1 LDRIYLDHN
10 ATSPLAPAVTRWL
23 AKGDL
28 LWGNPSSQ
36 HLTGKRAAHALD
48 EARSS
53 LYKTFQLTPKTHA
66 LVYHSGATEAVNT
79 TVAGLWL
86 AEAARG
92 TRPLFVY
99 SPLDHSCV
107 RAQAARLNSMGHA
120 TVELIVDRDGQL
132 QLEESVSAIKA
143 AQQQVDGHTLI
154 NFTWV
159 HNETGVVWPLAL
171 ALALKEKT
179 KAIIHVDA
187 AQAPAKVANC
197 WQLNPLLDIYSFSS
211 HKAGGFKGHGHSFI
225 ALDFVGQ
232 PLILGGGQQKGARAG
247 TENVMGALALQLALE
262 EMQAQWK
269 PAEQLQTITLVREF
283 MDQHLKGKGERI
295 ARGAPELNLN
305 TILFVINKLPSDM
318 SLPMFD
324 LAGLEVSAGAACSSG
339 AAKPSHVLEN
349 LGLGARAKNGL
360 RLSTSWGFNTQ
371 DWEKKLRPSLLQ
383 VLEKLPLS
391 AP

>member
-1 LDRIYLDHN
+1 M
-10 ATSPLAPAVTRWL
+10 APAVTRWL

-36 HLTGKRAAHALD
+36 HQTGKRAAHALD

-53 LYKTFQLTPKTHA
+53 LYKTFHLTPKTHT
-66 LVYHSGATEAVNT
+66 LVYHSGATESVNT

-86 AEAARG
+86 AEAARD

-99 SPLDHSCV
+99 SPLDHACV
-107 RAQAARLNSMGHA
+107 RAQAARLSSMGHA
-120 TVELIVDRDGQL
+120 TAELVVDREGQL
-132 QLEESVSAIKA
+132 QLTESVAVIKA
-143 AQQQVDGHTLI
+143 AQEQVDGHTLI

-159 HNETGVVWPLAL
+159 HNETGVVWPLTL
-171 ALALKEKT
+171 AETLKEQT
-179 KAIIHVDA
+179 NAIIHVDA
-187 AQAPAKVANC
+187 AQAPGKVANC
-197 WQLNPLLDIYSFSS
+197 WQLNPALDIYSFSS
-211 HKAGGFKGHGHSFI
+211 HKAGALKGHGHSFI
-225 ALDFVGQ
+225 SVDFVGQ
-232 PLILGGGQQKGARAG
+232 ALILGGGQQKGARAG
-247 TENVMGALALQLALE
+247 TENVMGAIALQLALE

-269 PAEQLQTITLVREF
+269 PSEQLNVINQMRAF
-283 MDQHLKGKGERI
+283 MDEHLKGKGERI
-295 ARGAPELNLN
+295 TRGAQEHNLN

-349 LGLGARAKNGL
+349 LGLGARSKNGL
-360 RLSTSWGFNTQ
+360 RLSTSWGFSVQ
-371 DWEKKLRPSLLQ
+371 DWEQKLRPILTQ

-391 AP
+391 TP

>member
-1 LDRIYLDHN
+1 M
-10 ATSPLAPAVTRWL
+10 APAVKSWL

-28 LWGNPSSQ
+28 LFGNPSSQ
-36 HLTGKRAAHALD
+36 HQTGKRAAHALD
-48 EARSS
+48 EARSA
-53 LYKTFQLTPKTHA
+53 LYKTFQLNPKTHA

-99 SPLDHSCV
+99 SPLDHACV
-107 RAQAARLNSMGHA
+107 RAQAARLSSMGHA
-120 TVELIVDRDGQL
+120 TVELVINRNGEL
-132 QLEESVSAIKA
+132 ELEESIAAITA

-171 ALALKEKT
+171 AASLKERT
-179 KAIIHVDA
+179 QALIHVDA
-187 AQAPAKVANC
+187 AQAPGKVANC
-197 WQLNPLLDIYSFSS
+197 WQLEPGLDVYSFSS
-211 HKAGGFKGHGHSFI
+211 HKAGGFKGHGFSFI
-225 ALDFVGQ
+225 ALDFIGQ

-247 TENVMGALALQLALE
+247 TENVLGAQALQLALE
-262 EMQAQWK
+262 EMQTQWN
-269 PAEQLQTITLVREF
+269 PSEQAKAMALVREF
-283 MDQHLKGKGERI
+283 MDQQLKGKGERI
-295 ARGAPELNLN
+295 ARGAQELNLN
-305 TILFVINKLPSDM
+305 TVLFVIDKLPSDM

-339 AAKPSHVLEN
+339 AAKPSHVLEH

-360 RLSTSWGFNTQ
+360 RLSTSWGFSTQ
-371 DWEKKLRPSLLQ
+371 EWEQKLRPLLAQ

-391 AP
+391 TP

>member
-1 LDRIYLDHN
+1 M
-10 ATSPLAPAVTRWL
+10 APAVTRWL

-36 HLTGKRAAHALD
+36 HQTGKRAAHVLD

-53 LYKTFQLTPKTHA
+53 LYNSFQLTPKTHA

-107 RAQAARLNSMGHA
+107 RAQAARLSSMGHA
-120 TVELIVDRDGQL
+120 TAELVVDREGQL
-132 QLEESVSAIKA
+132 QLDESVALIKT

-171 ALALKEKT
+171 AQILKEKT
-179 KAIIHVDA
+179 NAIIHVDA
-187 AQAPAKVANC
+187 AQAPGKVADC
-197 WQLNPLLDIYSFSS
+197 WQLNSTLDIYSFSS
-211 HKAGGFKGHGHSFI
+211 HKAGALKGHGHSFI
-225 ALDFVGQ
+225 SVDFDGQ

-262 EMQAQWK
+262 EMQMQWR
-269 PAEQLQTITLVREF
+269 PSEQLQAITLVRAF
-283 MDQHLKGKGERI
+283 MDEHLKGKGERI
-295 ARGAPELNLN
+295 ARGAQELNLN
-305 TILFVINKLPSDM
+305 TVLFVINKLPSDM

-339 AAKPSHVLEN
+339 AAKPSHVLEK
-349 LGLGARAKNGL
+349 LGLGARSKNGL
-360 RLSTSWGFNTQ
+360 RLSTYWGFNTQ
-371 DWEKKLRPSLLQ
+371 DWEQKLRPQLLQ

-391 AP
+391 AR

>member
-1 LDRIYLDHN
+1 M
-10 ATSPLAPAVTRWL
+10 APAVTRWL

-36 HLTGKRAAHALD
+36 HQSGKKAAHALD

-53 LYKTFQLTPKTHA
+53 LYKTFQLTSKTHS

-107 RAQAARLNSMGHA
+107 RAQAARLSSMGHA
-120 TVELIVDRDGQL
+120 TAELVVDRDGQL
-132 QLEESVSAIKA
+132 QLAESVAVIKA
-143 AQQQVDGHTLI
+143 AQAQVDGHTLI

-159 HNETGVVWPLAL
+159 HNETGVVWPLSL
-171 ALALKEKT
+171 AQTLKAQT
-179 KAIIHVDA
+179 NAIIHVDA
-187 AQAPAKVANC
+187 AQAPCKVADC
-197 WQLNPLLDIYSFSS
+197 WQLDPTLDVYSFSS
-211 HKAGGFKGHGHSFI
+211 HKAGGLKGHGHSFI
-225 ALDFVGQ
+225 SVDFVGQ

-247 TENVMGALALQLALE
+247 TENVMAALALQLALE
-262 EMQAQWK
+262 EMQALWNPQ
-269 PAEQLQTITLVREF
+269 EQLKAITEMRAF
-283 MDQHLKGKGERI
+283 MDEQLKGKGERI
-295 ARGAPELNLN
+295 ARGARDLNLN
-305 TILFVINKLPSDM
+305 TILFVLNKLPSDM

-349 LGLGARAKNGL
+349 LGLGVRSKNGL
-360 RLSTSWGFNTQ
+360 RLSTSWGFSTQ
-371 DWEKKLRPSLLQ
+371 DWELRLRPVLTQ
-383 VLEKLPLS
+383 VLVKLPLS
-391 AP
+391 TP